1 MTGEEFKPMV
11 PWYRGWQG
19 KITEKEDKKGWVV
32 QGVLERVG
40 ENVKVVELPVGMST
54 QEFKERL
61 EELKG
66 EEKKGSKKRKREKRI
81 RGYVDNCTEESVEF
95 IIKGIEFGEM
105 TDEEIE
111 VILGLRREMGV
122 NGVKMLN
129 EENRVC
135 EYGSIEEMLKGFYEV
150 RLKYYAKRKEYMMS
164 YLSQEKY
171 RLEKK
176 K

>member
-1 MTGEEFKPMV
+1 
-11 PWYRGWQG
+11 
-19 KITEKEDKKGWVV
+19 
-32 QGVLERVG
+32 
-40 ENVKVVELPVGMST
+40 
-54 QEFKERL
+54 
-61 EELKG
+61 
-66 EEKKGSKKRKREKRI
+66 
-81 RGYVDNCTEESVEF
+81 VEF

-176 K
+176 IKFLTYIHNNGPGNIAEIIKKRI